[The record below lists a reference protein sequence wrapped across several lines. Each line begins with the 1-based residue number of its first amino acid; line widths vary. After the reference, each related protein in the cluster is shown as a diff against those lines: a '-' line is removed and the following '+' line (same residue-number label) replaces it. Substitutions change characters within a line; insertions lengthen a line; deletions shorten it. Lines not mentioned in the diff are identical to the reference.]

1 MMNAE
6 ILRCRMQAA
15 ILTGLA
21 LACAVGASP
30 VEAGPLADKTARFDA
45 GARASMAVDDRVSLA
60 RRVVLANLRD
70 ADSAK
75 FRNLRMVTT
84 FMGTAVCGEVNAR
97 NAMGGYVGFTEF
109 ATANDVL
116 FLAGG
121 DALDDLAAR
130 QQIHYSCGYAV
141 SAQNRTITPVQF

>member
-1 MMNAE
+1 MKKFLVVA
-6 ILRCRMQAA
+6 
-15 ILTGLA
+15 LA
-21 LACAVGASP
+21 LVAGP
-30 VEAGPLADKTARFDA
+30 VSAGPLADKTARFDV

-75 FRNLRMVTT
+75 FRNVRVVST

-109 ATANDVL
+109 VTANDVL
-116 FLAGG
+116 FLAEG
-121 DALDDLAAR
+121 DAVDDFAAR

-141 SAQNRTITPVQF
+141 SAQNRTVTPVQF